1 MCNRS
6 PVLLQKL
13 LVRSS
18 RQAPS
23 LVAAAVSSQRRR
35 RLSSEATAAMKYILV
50 TGGVISG
57 VGKGVIASSF
67 GTLLNACGIG
77 VTSIKIDPYINIDA
91 GTFSPY
97 EHGEVYVLDDGGEVD
112 LDLGNYERFLDVTL
126 HRDNNITT
134 GKIYK
139 MVIERE
145 RVGDYLGKTV
155 QVVPHITDTIQ
166 EWVERVAKIPV
177 KDGSIP
183 QVCIVELGGTIGDI
197 EGMPFV
203 EAFRQFQ
210 FRVKRENF
218 CVAHVSLVPSPRA
231 TGEPKTKPTQAS
243 VRELRGLGL
252 SPDLI
257 VCRSE
262 KPIGREVQD
271 KISNF
276 CHVAPEQVVCIHD
289 LSSIYHVPL
298 LMEEAGVVEFL
309 NDRLKLEIP
318 LPKPARLMQ
327 SWRDLAERVDNVYK
341 KVTIALVGKYTKL
354 EDSYASLSKSLLH
367 ASLAVGYKLELK
379 FIEACHLERQ
389 TKQETPHLYYEAWQ
403 ILTNSNG
410 VIVPGGFGTR
420 GVEGKIRACQWSREN
435 KKPFLGICLGLQCA
449 VIEFARNVLNLEG
462 ANTTEVADCEH
473 PLVID
478 MPEHHPGVMG
488 GTMRLGKRATLFKEG
503 KSIIKQLYGNV
514 SQIEERHRHRYEVN
528 PKYVEQLEANGL
540 KFVGHDSEKKRMEIV
555 ELENHPYYV
564 ATQFHPE
571 YLSRPLKPSPPFL
584 GLILASVGKL
594 EAYLDQGNK
603 LSGSAQATSED
614 SSDDDGQLY
623 KANRL
628 LKKMTVSGKPAKP
641 EQPSPKVNGQC
652 NGTDTPVVNGQAE
665 DK

>member
-18 RQAPS
+18 CQASS

>member
-1 MCNRS
+1 MCSRAISLRNLLLRS
-6 PVLLQKL
+6 N
-13 LVRSS
+13 
-18 RQAPS
+18 S
-23 LVAAAVSSQRRR
+23 LYRASIAAAVSSQR
-35 RLSSEATAAMKYILV
+35 LASSAAEVESLPMKYILV

-67 GTLLNACGIG
+67 GTLLHACGIG

-112 LDLGNYERFLDVTL
+112 LDLGNYERFLDITL
-126 HRDNNITT
+126 HRENNITT
-134 GKIYK
+134 GKIYRQ
-139 MVIERE
+139 VIDKE

-155 QVVPHITDTIQ
+155 QVVPHITDAIQ
-166 EWVERVAKIPV
+166 EWVERVAKTPV
-177 KDGSIP
+177 TGNVEP
-183 QVCIVELGGTIGDI
+183 QVCVVELGGTIGDI

-218 CVAHVSLVPSPRA
+218 CVAHVSLVPLPRS

-243 VRELRGLGL
+243 VRELRGFGL

-262 KPIGREVQD
+262 KPIGNEVKD

-298 LMEEAGVVEFL
+298 LMEEAGVIEFL
-309 NDRLKLEIP
+309 NERLKLEIP
-318 LPKPARLMQ
+318 FPRPVRFMH
-327 SWRDLAERVDNVYK
+327 SWRTLAERVDNVYK
-341 KVTIALVGKYTKL
+341 KVNIALVGKYTKL
-354 EDSYASLSKSLLH
+354 EDSYASVSKSLLH
-367 ASLAVGYKLELK
+367 ASLAVGYKLNLK

-389 TKQETPHLYYEAWQ
+389 TKQENPHLYYEAWQ
-403 ILTNSNG
+403 SLTNSHG
-410 VIVPGGFGTR
+410 VIVPGGFGSR
-420 GVEGKIRACQWSREN
+420 GMEGKIRACQWSREN
-435 KKPFLGICLGLQCA
+435 KKPFLGICLGLQAA
-449 VIEFARNVLNLEG
+449 VIEFARNVLNLKD
-462 ANTTEVADCEH
+462 ANTTEIYEDVEH
-473 PLVID
+473 ALVID
-478 MPEHHPGVMG
+478 MPEHNPGEMG
-488 GTMRLGKRATLFKEG
+488 GTMRLGKRTTIFKDE
-503 KSIIKQLYGNV
+503 KSVIKQLYGNV

-528 PKYVEQLEANGL
+528 PKYVAQLEASGL
-540 KFVGHDSEKKRMEIV
+540 KFVGHDSEKTRMEIA
-555 ELENHPYYV
+555 ELQDHPYYI

-594 EAYLDQGNK
+594 DAYLKEGNK
-603 LSGSAQATSED
+603 ISNSAHATSES
-614 SSDDDGQLY
+614 SSDDDTLFST
-623 KANRL
+623 NRL
-628 LKKMTVSGKPAKP
+628 LKQMTVSGKPAKQKQSSP
-641 EQPSPKVNGQC
+641 ELNGKC
-652 NGTDTPVVNGQAE
+652 NGTHAVDCNGKHD

>member
-1 MCNRS
+1 
-6 PVLLQKL
+6 
-13 LVRSS
+13 
-18 RQAPS
+18 
-23 LVAAAVSSQRRR
+23 
-35 RLSSEATAAMKYILV
+35 MKYILV

-67 GTLLNACGIG
+67 GTLLHACGIG

-112 LDLGNYERFLDVTL
+112 LDLGNYERFLDITL
-126 HRDNNITT
+126 HRENNITT
-134 GKIYK
+134 GKIYR
-139 MVIERE
+139 MVIEKE
-145 RVGDYLGKTV
+145 RIGDYLGKTV
-155 QVVPHITDTIQ
+155 QVVPHITDAIQ
-166 EWVERVAKIPV
+166 EWVERVAKTPV
-177 KDGSIP
+177 NDGVAP

-218 CVAHVSLVPSPRA
+218 CCAHVSLVPSPRA

-262 KPIGREVQD
+262 KPIGSEVKD

-298 LMEEAGVVEFL
+298 LMEEAGVIEFL
-309 NDRLKLEIP
+309 NERLKLEIP
-318 LPKPARLMQ
+318 LPRPVTFMQ
-327 SWRDLAERVDNVYK
+327 SWRDLAERVENVYK
-341 KVTIALVGKYTKL
+341 KVSIALVGKYTKL
-354 EDSYASLSKSLLH
+354 EDSYASVSKSLLH
-367 ASLAVGYKLELK
+367 ASLAVGYKLDLK

-403 ILTNSNG
+403 SLTNSHG
-410 VIVPGGFGTR
+410 VIVPGGFGSR
-420 GVEGKIRACQWSREN
+420 GIEGKIRACQWSREN
-435 KKPFLGICLGLQCA
+435 KKPFLGICLGLQAA
-449 VIEFARNVLNLEG
+449 VIEFARNVLHMAD
-462 ANTTEVADCEH
+462 ANSTEVNMNTEH

-478 MPEHHPGVMG
+478 MPEHHPGQMG
-488 GTMRLGKRATLFKEG
+488 GTMRLGKRTTIFKEQ
-503 KSIIKQLYGNV
+503 KSVIKQLYGNA

-528 PKYVEQLEANGL
+528 PKYVEQLESKGL
-540 KFVGHDSEKKRMEIV
+540 KFVGHDSEKTRMEIV

-594 EAYLDQGNK
+594 DSYLLQGNK
-603 LSGSAQATSED
+603 LSSSVLVASES
-614 SSDDDGQLY
+614 SSDDD
-623 KANRL
+623 AFVTNRL
-628 LKKMTVSGKPAKP
+628 MKMNVNGNPLKNKLTS
-641 EQPSPKVNGQC
+641 PSPAGEQLNAKC
-652 NGTDTPVVNGQAE
+652 NGTHEVACNGKVV

>member
-1 MCNRS
+1 
-6 PVLLQKL
+6 
-13 LVRSS
+13 
-18 RQAPS
+18 
-23 LVAAAVSSQRRR
+23 
-35 RLSSEATAAMKYILV
+35 MKYILV

-67 GTLLNACGIG
+67 GTLLNSCGIG

-139 MVIERE
+139 MVIEKE
-145 RVGDYLGKTV
+145 RIGDYLGKTV
-155 QVVPHITDTIQ
+155 QVVPHITDAIQ
-166 EWVERVAKIPV
+166 EWVERVAKNPV

-183 QVCIVELGGTIGDI
+183 QVCVIELGGTIGDI

-218 CVAHVSLVPSPRA
+218 CVAHVSLVPSPRS

-262 KPIGREVQD
+262 KPIGSEVQD

-298 LMEEAGVVEFL
+298 LMEEAGVIEFL
-309 NDRLKLEIP
+309 NERLKLEIP

-327 SWRDLAERVDNVYK
+327 SWRNLAERVDNVYK

-389 TKQETPHLYYEAWQ
+389 TKQDTPHLYYEAWQ
-403 ILTNSNG
+403 CLTNSNG
-410 VIVPGGFGTR
+410 VIVPGGFGSR
-420 GVEGKIRACQWSREN
+420 GIEGKIRACQWSREN

-449 VIEFARNVLNLEG
+449 VIEFARNVLNLAD
-462 ANTTEVADCEH
+462 ANSSEVTSCEH
-473 PLVID
+473 ELVID
-478 MPEHHPGVMG
+478 MPEHHPGQMG
-488 GTMRLGKRATLFKEG
+488 GTMRLGKRTTLFKEG
-503 KSIIKQLYGNV
+503 KSVIKQLYGNV

-528 PKYVEQLEANGL
+528 PKYVAQLEAKGL
-540 KFVGHDSEKKRMEIV
+540 KFVGHDSEKTRMEIV

-594 EAYLDQGNK
+594 EAYLKQGNK
-603 LSGSAQATSED
+603 LSNSTQAVSD
-614 SSDDDGQLY
+614 SSSDDDGQLS
-623 KANRL
+623 NML
-628 LKKMTVSGKPAKP
+628 NSVLSM
-641 EQPSPKVNGQC
+641 EQNGGYDISYEPK
-652 NGTDTPVVNGQAE
+652 TS
-665 DK
+665 K